1 MAPMEYR
8 IAVINDLARFQ
19 THFTSP
25 NTKMSQG
32 LTVLLN
38 SFVLRDKGKLQESKM
53 SSWKW

>member
-8 IAVINDLARFQ
+8 TAVINDLARFQ

-38 SFVLRDKGKLQESKM
+38 SFVLRHKGKLQDSKM